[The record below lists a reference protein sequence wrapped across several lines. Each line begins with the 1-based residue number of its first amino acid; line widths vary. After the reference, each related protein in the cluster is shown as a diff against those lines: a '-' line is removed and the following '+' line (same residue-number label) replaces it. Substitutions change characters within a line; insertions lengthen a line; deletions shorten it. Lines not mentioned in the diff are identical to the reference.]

1 MTINKIIGV
10 NKMVQLIEPTPTLY
24 GEDAR
29 EFLKR
34 MNEPPT
40 KKDKEYAKKI
50 RNQRFVKF

>member
-1 MTINKIIGV
+1 
-10 NKMVQLIEPTPTLY
+10 MVQLIEPTPTLY
-24 GEDAR
+24 GKDAI